1 MQLKDLFWEW
11 RDFLFYVPG
20 GLNSIGRKRKR
31 FVEHLTK
38 KKRESE
44 HKRKMKKDKKN
55 DKKKKAKEEK
65 KNID

>member
-1 MQLKDLFWEW
+1 MQLKNLFWKW
-11 RDFLFYVPG
+11 RDFLSYVLG

-31 FVEHLTK
+31 FVEHLAK

-44 HKRKMKKDKKN
+44 HKRKMRKE
-55 DKKKKAKEEK
+55 KKKKAKEEK